1 MYSSVHSCSTV
12 RTYLLLSWVKLNSGR
27 CQFDSSARSSKI
39 KIRTSSRPKANELA
53 TSGHGQIRS
62 WSLQTRAAAPRARDA
77 WIFFLENLRNPAR
90 IRRAGLMRQF
100 SSGQLDSSHLQ
111 DHAWPWVL
119 HDIDPCVA
127 RTRRMTAPTGRNH
140 TKWATLSRLCCD
152 WCHNYNLLLLG
163 AAFGKS
169 RSTQLHR
176 SSRTSPNACL
186 QILAL

>member
-77 WIFFLENLRNPAR
+77 WNFPPKIYEIPRAAATRAWCASSLPVKYTVLNLVLNLVQPVCTHSC
-90 IRRAGLMRQF
+90 RRACTG
-100 SSGQLDSSHLQ
+100 SSTEVGSTT
-111 DHAWPWVL
+111 VL
-119 HDIDPCVA
+119 
-127 RTRRMTAPTGRNH
+127 NLEY
-140 TKWATLSRLCCD
+140 LSCI
-152 WCHNYNLLLLG
+152 
-163 AAFGKS
+163 F
-169 RSTQLHR
+169 
-176 SSRTSPNACL
+176 
-186 QILAL
+186 I